1 MLHALVLIG
10 VAAVEAH
17 QTRPAFRAGG
27 AAGHRELSGA
37 LRLRGGS
44 FEDDARLSW
53 NMLQAA
59 ALGSL
64 IGVERILAGRP
75 AGMRTMSLVAMG
87 AALFTGVGKS
97 TWADGGARAAAQI
110 ASGVGFLGAG
120 VIRARDDAETHS
132 RRGGP
137 RDYIKGLTTASAIWL
152 SAGVGVACGSGHG
165 LAAAA
170 ATLLT
175 ILIMASHRLCM
186 DLEEYCR
193 G

>member
-59 ALGSL
+59 SLGSL

-75 AGMRTMSLVAMG
+75 VRDEDDEPRSDGRRSLHWRGEVD
-87 AALFTGVGKS
+87 VG
-97 TWADGGARAAAQI
+97 
-110 ASGVGFLGAG
+110 
-120 VIRARDDAETHS
+120 
-132 RRGGP
+132 
-137 RDYIKGLTTASAIWL
+137 
-152 SAGVGVACGSGHG
+152 
-165 LAAAA
+165 
-170 ATLLT
+170 
-175 ILIMASHRLCM
+175 
-186 DLEEYCR
+186 
-193 G
+193 